1 MTAQSSPKKPS
12 RRPSR
17 PLDGKQKRHLR
28 GLAHSLDPVVQIGK
42 DGIDSG
48 VIEAVREALRA
59 HELIKVRVLESAPAN
74 KEEIGEGL
82 AEEAGAYVAGKI
94 GRIVI
99 LYRMHEEK
107 PKIVLPKVARDG

>member
-1 MTAQSSPKKPS
+1 MTERASKKPS
-12 RRPSR
+12 PRPSR

-42 DGIDSG
+42 EGLEAG
-48 VIEAVREALRA
+48 VVAAVREALRS
-59 HELIKVRVLESAPAN
+59 HELIKVRVLESAPLN
-74 KEEIGEGL
+74 KDEAGERL
-82 AEEAGAYVAGKI
+82 ADESGAYVVGKV

-107 PKIVLPKVARDG
+107 PKIILPKTAKDG